1 MLMAGGSVMRSGES
15 KIILLLMVLVLVFSC
30 DTDAQG
36 QVLGNSI
43 TGGPGGG
50 QLSSARGSNTLST
63 FNRYSTSINSTS
75 YMNLSRQRNP
85 LSVSGRGGAT
95 SLGISSRGIARLRS
109 QQTVNR
115 VPSRR
120 LPSRRMSSN
129 FSQMLSSGSTLTTN
143 RSSSLNTNCTG
154 WQGMDAIRPI
164 VGKPP
169 EFFKVSY
176 EKVKLAKTQRSPSLS
191 KSKNLSQSNSL
202 RREKSYFDR
211 PSSPVKFKFKR

>member
-1 MLMAGGSVMRSGES
+1 
-15 KIILLLMVLVLVFSC
+15 MVLVLVFSC

-43 TGGPGGG
+43 TSGPSSG
-50 QLSSARGSNTLST
+50 QLSSARGSNTLSR

-85 LSVSGRGGAT
+85 LSVSGRGGAP

-109 QQTVNR
+109 QRIAIANR

-129 FSQMLSSGSTLTTN
+129 FARMLGSGSTMTTTLGLS
-143 RSSSLNTNCTG
+143 RNTNFTG
-154 WQGMDAIRPI
+154 LTELPGMEAIRPI
-164 VGKPP
+164 YTKPS
-169 EFFKVSY
+169 EFFKVP
-176 EKVKLAKTQRSPSLS
+176 ERGTKLSGPRRSRTLS
-191 KSKNLSQSNSL
+191 QIQTLSQSKSL
-202 RREKSYFDR
+202 TQRQSIFDQ
-211 PSSPVKFKFKR
+211 PSSPAKMKFKR